1 MNLWQN
7 YLIPSSLSEALGEL
21 DSAAS
26 PVVPIAGGTDLLVD
40 LVEGKNPPPGTLLDL
55 TRVREL
61 TAVELRDEG
70 LFVGAAVP
78 LSRVARNELV
88 VKHAPALVEACDLIG
103 GPQVRNVATLGGNVA
118 HALPAADG
126 TIALLALDA
135 KVEIAS
141 AAGRSYRPIGDMF
154 VGPGKTTLAAG
165 KELIVGFLIPQRRPM
180 EASSF
185 RRIMRPQG
193 VALPIINLAVW
204 LRREGEE
211 ILGARIAVGPGG
223 PRPWRALEAEEAI
236 TGKTGQ
242 RTALEAALHAI
253 LDHVNFRTSPRR
265 ATSEYRNR
273 LVESLF
279 RQTALAAWNGVAG
292 RGA

>member
-7 YLIPSSLSEALGEL
+7 YLSPRTLSEAVGEL
-21 DSAAS
+21 DSAAP

-40 LVEGKNPPPGTLLDL
+40 LVEGKHPPLKTLLDL
-55 TRVREL
+55 TRVQEM
-61 TAVELRDEG
+61 TSVELRDDG

-78 LSRVARNELV
+78 LTGVARNELV
-88 VKHAPALVEACDLIG
+88 MKHAPALVEACDLIG

-141 AAGRSYRPIGDMF
+141 TAGSSYRPIGDMF
-154 VGPGKTTLAAG
+154 AGPGKSTLAAG
-165 KELIVGFLIPQRRPM
+165 KELIVGFLIPQRHIT

-193 VALPIINLAVW
+193 VALPIINLSVW

-223 PRPWRALEAEEAI
+223 PKPWRAFAAEEAMA
-236 TGKTGQ
+236 GKTGQ
-242 RTALEAALHAI
+242 RAALEEALHAI
-253 LDHVNFRTSPRR
+253 LEHVKFRTSPRR
-265 ATSEYRNR
+265 ATTEYRNQ

-292 RGA
+292 KGA